1 MNSIDNK
8 YKDKLITSLNYR
20 IIAAFL
26 SSDEVF
32 EKIIKGNKILGPMEI
47 GWFIRIYL
55 GRTNL
60 INNRIRDGGGYLIF
74 YSEILRLAY
83 WFYFFK
89 FKITP
94 ELLLNF
100 KFLFYK

>member
-8 YKDKLITSLNYR
+8 YVDKLITSLNYR

-47 GWFIRIYL
+47 SWFIIIYP

-60 INNRIRDGGGYLIF
+60 INGRIKDR
-74 YSEILRLAY
+74 EVC
-83 WFYFFK
+83 
-89 FKITP
+89 
-94 ELLLNF
+94 
-100 KFLFYK
+100 

>member
-1 MNSIDNK
+1 VTKIGKESMNSIDNK

-47 GWFIRIYL
+47 G
-55 GRTNL
+55 
-60 INNRIRDGGGYLIF
+60 
-74 YSEILRLAY
+74 
-83 WFYFFK
+83 
-89 FKITP
+89 
-94 ELLLNF
+94 
-100 KFLFYK
+100 